1 MRFVRMDKNNLPTN
15 FLSYLQNGN
24 LKISTD
30 DKPSIDFS
38 VSGNL
43 KVINIIDL
51 PIKIRRKQGII
62 KKLSEAKEL
71 AKNMNNRGM
80 TLEIQ
85 LQGKT
90 VLKIGKE
97 ANPKLAKIVT
107 LSSHIEITDLKKL
120 KKLSETF

>member
-1 MRFVRMDKNNLPTN
+1 MDKNNLSTN

-24 LKISTD
+24 LKISTN

-51 PIKIRRKQGII
+51 PIKIPRKQGFI

-107 LSSHIEITDLKKL
+107 LSSHIEIRDLKKL
-120 KKLSETF
+120 KKLSETL

>member
-1 MRFVRMDKNNLPTN
+1 MRFVRVKKNNLPTN

-38 VSGNL
+38 VSGDL

-51 PIKIRRKQGII
+51 PIKMARKQGII
-62 KKLSEAKEL
+62 KKISEAKEL
-71 AKNMNNRGM
+71 AKNMDMRGL

-90 VLKIGKE
+90 VLKIGKG

-107 LSSHIEITDLKKL
+107 LSNHIEIRDLKKL
-120 KKLSETF
+120 KKLSETL

>member
-1 MRFVRMDKNNLPTN
+1 MDKNNLPTN

>member
-1 MRFVRMDKNNLPTN
+1 MRFVRMVKNNLSTN

-30 DKPSIDFS
+30 DKPSIHFS

-51 PIKIRRKQGII
+51 PIKIPRKQGII

-71 AKNMNNRGM
+71 AKNMNKSGM

-90 VLKIGKE
+90 VLKIGKD

-107 LSSHIEITDLKKL
+107 LSSHIEIRDLKKL
-120 KKLSETF
+120 KRLSEIL